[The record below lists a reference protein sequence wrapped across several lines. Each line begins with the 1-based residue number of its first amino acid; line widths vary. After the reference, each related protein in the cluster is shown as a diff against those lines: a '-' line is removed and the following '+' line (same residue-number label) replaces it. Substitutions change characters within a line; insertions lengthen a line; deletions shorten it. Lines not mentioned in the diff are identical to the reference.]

1 MMAMVGHDGYIPVPT
16 ASRLL
21 LLVVDPRHCCGRDAV
36 VAWSAGEFDS
46 ASAEGAG
53 NVFEKDLHGRYV
65 CGSTSL
71 GVREDM
77 AAYAA
82 AGGFKDPCA
91 GIARHYTTLAAVRPF
106 SIDSQVRIYL
116 QNFHQ
121 HRNWWK
127 MIGGRGVSRVS
138 LQARF
143 YRAGSHLFDR
153 STGL

>member
-46 ASAEGAG
+46 ASAERAG

-77 AAYAA
+77 AAHAA

-91 GIARHYTTLAAVRPF
+91 GIARHFAIPYNKKIWAVPLDEMET
-106 SIDSQVRIYL
+106 SWL
-116 QNFHQ
+116 
-121 HRNWWK
+121 
-127 MIGGRGVSRVS
+127 GGRVPLPDLEEQPVEVP
-138 LQARF
+138 A
-143 YRAGSHLFDR
+143 
-153 STGL
+153 